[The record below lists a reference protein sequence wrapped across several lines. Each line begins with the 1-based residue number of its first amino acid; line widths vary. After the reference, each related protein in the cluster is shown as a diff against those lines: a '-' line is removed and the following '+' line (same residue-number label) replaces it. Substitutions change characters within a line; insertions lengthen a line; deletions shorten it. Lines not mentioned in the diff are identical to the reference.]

1 MKNITLTIM
10 VIIPNPVSIF
20 QWNGLG
26 SLSPA
31 PLRRI
36 LTVSGWVRVQD
47 TLVGPKYV
55 MKNLGYLAVHSKAL
69 WSRALL
75 PPLPK
80 NCMRTIIHQ
89 FSQ

>member
-1 MKNITLTIM
+1 MFK
-10 VIIPNPVSIF
+10 
-20 QWNGLG
+20 WNL
-26 SLSPA
+26 LPA

-36 LTVSGWVRVQD
+36 LTVSGWLRVQV

-55 MKNLGYLAVHSKAL
+55 MKNLGYLVVHSMAL

-80 NCMRTIIHQ
+80 NCMEISIHQ
-89 FSQ
+89 ISK